1 MTTAIGIDLGGT
13 KIAGGVVDE
22 KGTVLSREQLP
33 SDVHHPDQLIAQIA
47 KLAADLGS
55 PDVVGVGIGAA
66 GLIDHAHGRYLY
78 GPNTGLRDLDLAAM
92 ISDAVGLPVS
102 LDNDANCA
110 AWGEHKFGC
119 GRGTRDFLCITL
131 GTGIG
136 GGFVFGGRPYRGAH
150 GGAAEV
156 GHILVDPDGP
166 LCGCG
171 RYGCW
176 EQFASGMALERLAA
190 EGLSAHPESVL
201 ALQAPIVGP
210 MITRAARDGDAFALE
225 LVARTARWVGWG
237 LASLVN
243 VLEPE
248 RIAVAGGIASDWD
261 LFGDEAVSAMGER
274 AEAPDYRPMPE
285 VSASALGADSGVVGA
300 ALLVLDPAY
309 R

>member
-1 MTTAIGIDLGGT
+1 VTRAIGIDLGGT

-22 KGTVLSREQLP
+22 HGAILVREQLL
-33 SDVHHPDQLIAQIA
+33 SDVEHPDHLITQIKQLVH
-47 KLAADLGS
+47 DLG
-55 PDVVGVGIGAA
+55 PQEVKGVGIGAA
-66 GLIDHAHGRYLY
+66 GLIDHATGRYLY
-78 GPNTGLRDLDLAAM
+78 GPNTGLRDLDLAQV
-92 ISDAVGLPVS
+92 ISDTVGLPVS

-110 AWGEHKFGC
+110 AWGEHRFGC

-156 GHILVDPDGP
+156 GHMLVDPDGP

-176 EQFASGMALERLAA
+176 EQFASGMALERFATKELPD
-190 EGLSAHPESVL
+190 HPSSVL
-201 ALQAPIVGP
+201 RAPVAGP
-210 MITRAARDGDAFALE
+210 TITAAARGGDAFAQE
-225 LVARTARWVGWG
+225 LVARMARWVGWG

-243 VLEPE
+243 IFEPE

-261 LFGDEAVSAMGER
+261 LFGDGAVTALNER

-285 VSASALGADSGVVGA
+285 VSVAALGPDAGIVGA

-309 R
+309 A